1 VGQWLHVQSHQ
12 PGQIIRFVQVN
23 AKETEPASLE
33 TEFLK
38 DPEGQLDLETHQDIL
53 DKLLVESGIA
63 VVGDDAGLGETPDWE
78 EGVGELFPD
87 LI

>member
-1 VGQWLHVQSHQ
+1 
-12 PGQIIRFVQVN
+12 
-23 AKETEPASLE
+23 
-33 TEFLK
+33 LK